1 MYVEVGRNRAFAEG
15 GWPEL
20 TGALDK
26 LPITL
31 RQEDQNLGQRPEA
44 LAVASLTY
52 VRITDTHVMAAG
64 PSTYRATILNIS
76 RMKSSGLK
84 KQRLEEELGD
94 AGPMSVGGDGVKK
107 FVLQTHTN
115 PGSLICISGSASVLF
130 ALKPEEDER

>member
-1 MYVEVGRNRAFAEG
+1 
-15 GWPEL
+15 
-20 TGALDK
+20 
-26 LPITL
+26 
-31 RQEDQNLGQRPEA
+31 
-44 LAVASLTY
+44 
-52 VRITDTHVMAAG
+52 
-64 PSTYRATILNIS
+64 
-76 RMKSSGLK
+76 MKSSGLK